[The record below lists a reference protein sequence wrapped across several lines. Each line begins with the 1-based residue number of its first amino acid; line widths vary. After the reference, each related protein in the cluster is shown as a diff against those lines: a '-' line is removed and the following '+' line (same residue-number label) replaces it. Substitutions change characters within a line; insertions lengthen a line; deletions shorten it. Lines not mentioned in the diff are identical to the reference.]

1 MVIAYNFCY
10 STCLGPA
17 RAIVSRLD
25 AQGGEVGEGREPLR
39 FGCFELSARGFAT
52 EAEAAVHPSSAA
64 QLHCALHRLAAEEG
78 KYGSAAEGGAE
89 GGTVEGSAGAAAAAA
104 AAVAA
109 AGGEGGEGG
118 GGGGGEGGGG
128 EGGEG
133 GEGRGGVH
141 VSANGLLFASAAARP
156 GLLPRLLREI
166 LETRFMVCPI
176 VATAT
181 YILVQPLT
189 APPPAAPHL
198 QPHTYMMPQVKRA
211 MKRVP
216 AGSPLHRTL
225 NSQQF
230 ALKLIAN
237 VTYGYASA
245 SFSGRMPN
253 VHLADAIVQTGRA
266 SLEATIAM
274 VNAHPRWNAR
284 VVYGDTDSL
293 FVLLE
298 GRTRQEAFEIGREIA
313 EVATAANPPP
323 MELELEKV
331 YQPCVLLTKKRY
343 AGYMYESA
351 GQSAPTWDAKGIETV
366 RRDGCPA
373 ERKIL
378 ERAMRLLFDTQA
390 YIWGRRLIGLIYIYE
405 GGYVCICICVY
416 RHHVS

>member
-17 RAIVSRLD
+17 RAIVSRLG
-25 AQGGEVGEGREPLR
+25 AQGGEGGEGREPLR
-39 FGCFELSARGFAT
+39 YGCFELSARGFAT
-52 EAEAAVHPSSAA
+52 EAEAAAHPSSAA
-64 QLHCALHRLAAEEG
+64 QLHCALHRLAAEDG
-78 KYGSAAEGGAE
+78 KYGAAAEGDTE
-89 GGTVEGSAGAAAAAA
+89 GGTVEDAGSAAAAAA

-109 AGGEGGEGG
+109 AGDGSGEDGGDK
-118 GGGGGEGGGG
+118 GG

-133 GEGRGGVH
+133 DEGRGGVH

-176 VATAT
+176 VATAPYT
-181 YILVQPLT
+181 PVQPLRPT
-189 APPPAAPHL
+189 YSPSLAACPSL
-198 QPHTYMMPQVKRA
+198 TPPQVKRA

-266 SLEATIAM
+266 SLEACIAM

-323 MELELEKV
+323 MKLELEKV

-390 YIWGRRLIGLIYIYE
+390 YIYIYIY
-405 GGYVCICICVY
+405 
-416 RHHVS
+416 SL